1 MIASDVGEAAHD
13 LMREL
18 YPICR
23 SITGDGLR
31 ATLDRLAQIIPLEQR
46 EVRTGTEV
54 LDWRVPKE
62 WNIRDAYVKDADGRR
77 VIDFNES
84 NLHVVGYSVPVS
96 RRMSLDELKG
106 HLHTLPE
113 TPQLVPYRTS
123 YYEERW
129 GFCLSYA
136 DYVGLEDGEYEVCI
150 DSSLEDGHLTY
161 GECLLKGELPDE
173 VLISCHVCH
182 PSLCNDNLSGVTLAA
197 HLAAQLRRRP
207 LRNSYRF
214 LFAPG
219 TIGAITWLALNEDR
233 ASRVK
238 HGLVLTCLGDAG
250 ASTYKRSRRGDADID
265 RAVAHVLEQSGEPYT
280 IEDFSPYGYDER
292 QYCSPGFDLAV
303 GCLMRSGWDRFPQYH
318 TSADDLQLVRPEH
331 LADSF
336 EKMVAVVDVL
346 ERNRRYLNLS
356 PKGEPQLGR
365 RGLYTAIGDHERL
378 AMLWVLNLS
387 DREHTLLDIADRARL
402 EFGLVA
408 SAADLLAE
416 HGLLREIRI

>member
-1 MIASDVGEAAHD
+1 MIASDVGEAAHG

-31 ATLDRLAQIIPLEQR
+31 ATLDRLAEIIPLEQR

-113 TPQLVPYRTS
+113 TPQLIPYRTS
-123 YYEERW
+123 YYEEQW
-129 GFCLSYA
+129 GFCLSHA
-136 DYVGLEDGEYEVCI
+136 AYVGLEDGEYEVCI

-161 GECLLKGELPDE
+161 GECLLKGERPDE

-197 HLAAQLRRRP
+197 HLAAHLRRRP

-238 HGLVLTCLGDAG
+238 HGLVLTCLGDGG

-303 GCLMRSGWDRFPQYH
+303 GCLMRSGWGRFPQYH
-318 TSADDLQLVRPEH
+318 TSGDDLQLVRPVH

-365 RGLYTAIGDHERL
+365 RGLYAAIRDHERL

-387 DREHTLLDIADRARL
+387 DGEQTLLDIADRAGL

-416 HGLLREIRI
+416 HGLLREMRM